1 MKKIV
6 LKFGGAALAD
16 LGSFCSI
23 SKIIKAK
30 LSSYSV
36 CVVVSAMQGV
46 TDQLLQLASKMDS
59 GLPSR
64 ELDMLLSTGEI
75 FSMSLLAMALHKEG
89 IEAISLTGEQAGII
103 TSSCHV
109 NAKIIDVNKE
119 RLCRELESGRV
130 VIVAGFQGVSKK
142 KEITTLGRGG
152 SDITAVALAIAL
164 SSEIVQFYK
173 DVEGIYSMDPK
184 THPDAELLKNISYEK
199 SLELVKNQSK
209 ILHPRCIALAA
220 AHQISLQVLSFLHP
234 HSIGTTVS
242 DLSCA
247 KKPNFLYEWGH
258 SYLS

>member
-16 LGSFCSI
+16 LGSFCRI
-23 SKIIKAK
+23 SQIIKAK

-46 TDQLLQLASKMDS
+46 TDQLLQLARKMD
-59 GLPSR
+59 PSPHTR
-64 ELDMLLSTGEI
+64 ELDMLSSTGEI
-75 FSMSLLAMALHKEG
+75 FSMTLLAMALHKEG
-89 IEAISLTGEQAGII
+89 IEAVSLTGEQAGII
-103 TSSCHV
+103 TSSCHG

-119 RLCRELESGRV
+119 RLSRELESGKV

-173 DVEGIYSMDPK
+173 DVKGIYSMDPK
-184 THPDAELLKNISYEK
+184 IHPDAELLKNVSYEK
-199 SLELVKNQSK
+199 ALELVKNQNK
-209 ILHPRCIALAA
+209 IIHPRCIALAA

-234 HSIGTTVS
+234 NSIGTTVS

-247 KKPNFLYEWGH
+247 KKPNFLYEWKH

>member
-16 LGSFCSI
+16 LGSIYNI
-23 SKIIKAK
+23 SQIIKAK

-46 TDQLLQLASKMDS
+46 TDQLLQLARRIDTSPS
-59 GLPSR
+59 SR

-75 FSMSLLAMALHKEG
+75 FSMTLLAMTLHKEG

-103 TSSCHV
+103 TSPCHI

-119 RLCRELESGRV
+119 RVFRELESGKV
-130 VIVAGFQGVSKK
+130 VIVAGFQGVSKE

-164 SSEIVQFYK
+164 SSEVVQFYK
-173 DVEGIYSMDPK
+173 DVGGIYSKDPK
-184 THPDAELLKNISYEK
+184 AYPDAELLKNISYEK
-199 SLELVKNQSK
+199 ALELVRDKNK
-209 ILHPRCIALAA
+209 IIHPRCIALAA
-220 AHQISLQVLSFLHP
+220 AHRISLQVLSFLEP
-234 HSIGTTVS
+234 NSTGTIVN

-247 KKPNFLYEWGH
+247 KKQNFLYEWERG
-258 SYLS
+258 YLS

>member
-1 MKKIV
+1 MNKII

-23 SKIIKAK
+23 SKIIKTQ

-46 TDQLLQLASKMDS
+46 TDQLFQMAKKIDPR
-59 GLPSR
+59 PSLR
-64 ELDMLLSTGEI
+64 ELDMLVSTGEV
-75 FSMSLLAMALHKEG
+75 FSMTLLAMALHKEG

-119 RLCRELESGRV
+119 RLSKELESGKV

-164 SSEIVQFYK
+164 SCEMVQFYK

-184 THPDAELLKNISYEK
+184 TYPNAELLKNISYEK
-199 SLELVKNQSK
+199 AIKLMKNQSK

-220 AHQISLQVLSFLHP
+220 AHQISLQVRSFLHP
-234 HSIGTTVS
+234 NSIGTTVS

-247 KKPNFLYEWGH
+247 KKSNFLYEWEH
-258 SYLS
+258 LSI

>member
-16 LGSFCSI
+16 LGSFYSI
-23 SKIIKAK
+23 SQIIKAK

-46 TDQLLQLASKMDS
+46 TDQLLQLARKIDPN
-59 GLPSR
+59 PSLR

-75 FSMSLLAMALHKEG
+75 FSINLLAMALHKEG

-119 RLCRELESGRV
+119 RVFRELESGKV
-130 VIVAGFQGVSKK
+130 VIVAGFQGISKK

-164 SSEIVQFYK
+164 SSEIVHFYK
-173 DVEGIYSMDPK
+173 DVGGIYSMDPK
-184 THPDAELLKNISYEK
+184 TCPDAELLKNISYEK
-199 SLELVKNQSK
+199 ALELVKNQNK
-209 ILHPRCIALAA
+209 IMHPRCIALAA
-220 AHQISLQVLSFLHP
+220 AHQISLQVLSFLQP
-234 HSIGTTVS
+234 NSTGTIVS

-247 KKPNFLYEWGH
+247 KKPNFLYEWEH

>member
-23 SKIIKAK
+23 SKIIKAQ

-46 TDQLLQLASKMDS
+46 TDQLLQTAEKIDS
-59 GLPSR
+59 SPPSR
-64 ELDMLLSTGEI
+64 ELDMLVSTGEV
-75 FSMSLLAMALHKEG
+75 FSMTLLAMALHKEG

-103 TSSCHV
+103 TCSCHT
-109 NAKIIDVNKE
+109 NAKIIEVNKE
-119 RLCRELESGRV
+119 RLSKELESGKV
-130 VIVAGFQGVSKK
+130 VIVAGFQGVSRK

-164 SSEIVQFYK
+164 SCEMVQFYK
-173 DVEGIYSMDPK
+173 DVKGIYSMDPK
-184 THPDAELLKNISYEK
+184 TDSRAELLRNISYEK
-199 SLELVKNQSK
+199 ALELSEHK

-220 AHQISLQVLSFLHP
+220 AHQISLQVRSFLYP
-234 HSIGTTVS
+234 NSIGTVIS

-247 KKPNFLYEWGH
+247 KKPNFLYEWEH
-258 SYLS
+258 LSM

>member
-16 LGSFCSI
+16 FDSFYSI
-23 SKIIKAK
+23 SKIIKDK
-30 LSSYSV
+30 LRSCSI

-46 TDQLLQLASKMDS
+46 TDQLLQIARKIDPKPPL
-59 GLPSR
+59 R
-64 ELDMLLSTGEI
+64 ELDMLVSTGEI
-75 FSMSLLAMALHKEG
+75 FSMTLLAMALHKEG
-89 IEAISLTGEQAGII
+89 IEAVSLTGEQAGII

-119 RLCRELESGRV
+119 RLSQELESGKV

-152 SDITAVALAIAL
+152 SDVTAVALAIAL
-164 SSEIVQFYK
+164 SSEMVQFYK

-184 THPDAELLKNISYEK
+184 IYPDAKLLKNISYEK
-199 SLELVKNQSK
+199 ALDLAKNQNK

-220 AHQISLQVLSFLHP
+220 AHRISLQVCSFLHP
-234 HSIGTTVS
+234 NSIGTKVS

-247 KKPNFLYEWGH
+247 KKPNFLYEWER
-258 SYLS
+258 LSI